1 MSNEPGSGA
10 AARDASIARVRNL
23 TRGAVVCAAALSGA
37 VAGLAVTST
46 HARKTAHPLT
56 RAAQQVPDGG
66 AGGGACAAAKLGGG
80 SGARGAHAGAVSISR
95 AAGRFLGRFLD
106 GGGVG

>member
-1 MSNEPGSGA
+1 VCVSNEPGSRA

-56 RAAQQVPDGG
+56 RAAHRSPTAVP
-66 AGGGACAAAKLGGG
+66 AAVPAPPPSSAEVPVPVAPTQAPSQSVAPPVASSGG
-80 SGARGAHAGAVSISR
+80 S
-95 AAGRFLGRFLD
+95 
-106 GGGVG
+106 